1 MSYIENMR
9 SRLLMGQAFVI
20 LYSLLA
26 AVLGR
31 GTKTF
36 VIIFI
41 LFIVMAI
48 VQSRRGKGP
57 LGIGKAKP
65 EEILEGRKLYSE
77 EKIRD
82 IQLKDEKLME
92 DLQEQSKFS
101 MYTSVSMFVGIAY
114 FFLLWPKIDA
124 LYNYFLAHTGNNEV
138 AAHFLAFLIFF
149 EGLFVINQAAMIVA
163 LKKAGK
169 MPMINIP
176 QSYTVTDRG
185 IVFGG
190 LIGKSGIRFP
200 LPSDVQVRV
209 NTKRGFVE
217 LVREGK
223 RSIMKVRLYSRN
235 PKRLYDVLKKYGAQ
249 RSSED

>member
-1 MSYIENMR
+1 
-9 SRLLMGQAFVI
+9 MGQAFVI

-26 AVLGR
+26 AILGR
-31 GTKTF
+31 ETRTF
-36 VIIFI
+36 IIIFI
-41 LFIVMAI
+41 LFIVAAI
-48 VQSRRGKGP
+48 IQSRRGKGP
-57 LGIGKAKP
+57 LGISKAKP
-65 EEILEGRKLYSE
+65 EEILEGKKLYSE

-92 DLQEQSKFS
+92 DLQEQSRFS
-101 MYTSVSMFVGIAY
+101 MYTSASMFVGIAY
-114 FFLLWPKIDA
+114 FFLLWPQIDS
-124 LYNYFLAHTGNNEV
+124 LYEFFLTYTGNSEV
-138 AAHFLAFLIFF
+138 MAHFLAFLVFF

-163 LKKAGK
+163 MKKAGK
-169 MPMINIP
+169 MPVINIP
-176 QSYTVTDRG
+176 QSYTVTDKG
-185 IVFGG
+185 IVIGG
-190 LIGKSGIRFP
+190 LIGKSGIKFP

-235 PKRLYDVLKKYGAQ
+235 PKRLYELVKKYGAQ